1 MWQTGIGNFGSFS
14 ALLSPLKPPRIRI
27 LKKWKKL
34 LEISFI
40 LHICTKNH
48 NDMRYVSWDLEW
60 DWQNFLSFRGHFLS
74 FNPLKTWKIKILKA
88 SGDAIILHMCIHDPM
103 MYASW
108 YMECDRHIFCHF
120 GSFFALLP
128 HNWPLKLKFG
138 KKCKK
143 SPEIL
148 SFYTFVPQM

>member
-74 FNPLKTWKIKILKA
+74 FNPLKTWKIKILKKWKKHLEMP
-88 SGDAIILHMCIHDPM
+88 SFCICVSKIMILWCMLPDIWSVTDIFFVILGHFLPFYLTIDP
-103 MYASW
+103 
-108 YMECDRHIFCHF
+108 
-120 GSFFALLP
+120 
-128 HNWPLKLKFG
+128 
-138 KKCKK
+138 
-143 SPEIL
+143 
-148 SFYTFVPQM
+148 